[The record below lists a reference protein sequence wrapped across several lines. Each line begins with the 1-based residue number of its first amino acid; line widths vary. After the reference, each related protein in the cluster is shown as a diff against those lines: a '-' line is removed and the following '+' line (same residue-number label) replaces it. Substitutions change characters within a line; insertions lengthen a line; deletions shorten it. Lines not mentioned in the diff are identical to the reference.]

1 MKRATSSAVLALGAT
16 VATVGG
22 VIAYSR
28 WRRRDLLNHNSPSSP
43 SSPSSS
49 SSSTPDPFAAFNRL
63 PPAPNPFAS
72 PAPARNARRRGAT
85 WRSPLGPDRRW
96 AQWMRDLYGR
106 NGVYMI
112 RSVSTHQVLY
122 IGESHTGRLFYTL
135 TRHLW
140 NWNGEGAGP
149 SYSPQFVEVAV
160 ELHSDPDE
168 AIERQFELIRKL
180 DPRDNQQDG
189 HSLLDEVPF

>member
-28 WRRRDLLNHNSPSSP
+28 WRRRDLLNHNSA

-49 SSSTPDPFAAFNRL
+49 
-63 PPAPNPFAS
+63 PPAL
-72 PAPARNARRRGAT
+72 APARNAARRRGAT

-112 RSVSTHQVLY
+112 RSANTHQVLY

-140 NWNGEGAGP
+140 DWNGEGAGP

-160 ELHSDPDE
+160 ELHGDPDE

-180 DPRDNQQDG
+180 DPRDNKQDG